1 MFLKVIIDSLTD
13 LIITLSTDSVLGSW
27 KPWHA
32 LDLILKSVPTPV
44 YEDFLTFQTLIL
56 SKVLENVSKKLKTRK
71 SLFSDSKMLL
81 NLSKFIEMMIDRVY
95 AGKSTIHKFPC
106 RNIKM

>member
-1 MFLKVIIDSLTD
+1 LKVIIDSLTD
-13 LIITLSTDSVLGSW
+13 LIITISTDSVLGSW

-44 YEDFLTFQTLIL
+44 YEDFLTFQTLVL
-56 SKVLENVSKKLKTRK
+56 SRLLESITRKLNNRK

-81 NLSKFIEMMIDRVY
+81 NLSKFIEMMVDRAY
-95 AGKSTIHKFPC
+95 AGRKSLIFFVRSTLM
-106 RNIKM
+106 NVS